1 MNDDLKDFLNAVSDS
16 FATNTLTK
24 LTLSKVRSK
33 SADLRNTFVRPVMI
47 KELLQLSFIYRF
59 QTRDVTENLP
69 IDQAIPT
76 IEQLLTN
83 DFYQGNLFRVC

>member
-1 MNDDLKDFLNAVSDS
+1 MNDNLKDFLDLIAAS
-16 FATNTLTK
+16 FEANTLAK

-33 SADLRNTFVRPVMI
+33 SADMRNVFVRPVMI
-47 KELLQLSFIYRF
+47 KELLQLSFVYRF

-76 IEQLLTN
+76 IEQLLTT
-83 DFYQGNLFRVC
+83 DFYQANLFSG